1 MKNLYVASEPKHFIF
16 DRTYIVISITNVT
29 DCAQTEMFGICFR
42 DKTRHCLKL
51 LINSHTQSRSNKL
64 NKMYIILFCYS
75 SSKIQHLFCFLIGFK
90 IKSVL
95 KMPHEIY
102 VGTTYNRNHFKTF
115 GFGSIFFFVKLF
127 KVNLF
132 KTHSIIEIYVLK
144 MTYNS
149 PFTIFLLDF
158 SLFINSKS

>member
-1 MKNLYVASEPKHFIF
+1 
-16 DRTYIVISITNVT
+16 
-29 DCAQTEMFGICFR
+29 
-42 DKTRHCLKL
+42 
-51 LINSHTQSRSNKL
+51 
-64 NKMYIILFCYS
+64 MYIILFCYS

-102 VGTTYNRNHFKTF
+102 IGTTYNRNHFKTF
-115 GFGSIFFFVKLF
+115 GFGSFFFVKLF

-158 SLFINSKS
+158 CLFINSKSWITYKVITIVTQLCENIIGCVGRLFILLVKLANI